1 MSLTKVSTLITPS
14 TNLTS
19 ILTSL
24 SLSATTPSFV
34 HPSFDGK
41 SAKRK
46 FSSTIFFENIK
57 FLYNMCSFV
66 YQIDVC
72 EFFCDKSVCNEVQD
86 EFVRNSVTII
96 EFGVLIGIS
105 VFRTIPGTVPDSCLF
120 SLNQLCSFILN
131 VKCQLCWLTVTFC

>member
-72 EFFCDKSVCNEVQD
+72 EFFCDKSVRNEVQD
-86 EFVRNSVTII
+86 

>member
-14 TNLTS
+14 TILTS
-19 ILTSL
+19 ILTLL

-34 HPSFDGK
+34 HPSFDGN

-72 EFFCDKSVCNEVQD
+72 EFFCDKSVRNEVQD
-86 EFVRNSVTII
+86 